1 MTVTAANDINSLYN
15 VSSDAVR
22 DTLLGNKTEEKGES
36 NIFDT
41 FLNAAVHNV
50 NDQHRAFQSG
60 E

>member
-22 DTLLGNKTEEKGES
+22 NTLLGNKTEEKGES

-41 FLNAAVHNV
+41 FLNAADRKSVV
-50 NDQHRAFQSG
+50 
-60 E
+60 